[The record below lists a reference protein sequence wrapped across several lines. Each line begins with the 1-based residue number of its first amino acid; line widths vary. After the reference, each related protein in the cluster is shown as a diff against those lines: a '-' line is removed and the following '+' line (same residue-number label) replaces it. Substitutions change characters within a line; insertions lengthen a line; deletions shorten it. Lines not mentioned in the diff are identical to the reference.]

1 MVNQVSALDLWT
13 IFLTGFFVTLAA
25 TPLSIV
31 LAKKTGAMDVPKDAR
46 RVHDHPIPRIG
57 GIGIF
62 LGVMV
67 AYFVAI
73 RLGLCDHPAVEPR
86 ELYGVFI
93 GGVVIFL
100 VGLIDDIRGMRPAVK
115 LTGQIIAA
123 VIVFAFGVNV
133 STFGGFLGNQVVLFD
148 GFISMVF
155 TVLWII
161 GITNTINLIDGLDGL
176 AAGVV
181 AISTC
186 CIAYVAYIHG
196 NYHIACVTMLA
207 MAGACMGFLPYNFY
221 PAKTFMGDCG
231 SQSLGFMLAV
241 FSIMGPPV
249 KGATVVALL
258 IPALALSLP
267 IFDTLFA
274 IVRRLLHHRPIMEAD
289 KEHLHHR
296 LMRTGMGQRRT
307 VLCMYGVAA
316 IMGTAAVLFSRG
328 LMVETFGLCVIAFIY
343 LLVVLTDQNRH
354 GTKNKNSR

>member
-1 MVNQVSALDLWT
+1 MMNQVQMIDLWT
-13 IFLTGFFVTLAA
+13 VFLTALGVTLAV

-31 LAKKTGAMDVPKDAR
+31 LAKKIGAMDVPNEER

-57 GIGIF
+57 GIGMFAGLMIS
-62 LGVMV
+62 
-67 AYFVAI
+67 YFVAI
-73 RLGLCDHPAVEPR
+73 QLGLCAHPRVSQS
-86 ELYGVFI
+86 ELYGVFV
-93 GGVVIFL
+93 GGTIIFI
-100 VGLIDDIRGMRPAVK
+100 VGLIDDLKGMRPIVK
-115 LTGQIIAA
+115 LCGQIVAA
-123 VIVFAFGVNV
+123 VTVFAFGVNI
-133 STFGGFLGNQVVLFD
+133 STFGGFLGNDVMSFD
-148 GFISMVF
+148 GFLSLLF
-155 TVLWII
+155 TVIWII

-196 NYHIACVTMLA
+196 NYHIACATMLA
-207 MAGACMGFLPYNFY
+207 MAGTCLGFLPYNFY

-231 SQSLGFMLAV
+231 SQFLGFMLAV
-241 FSIMGPPV
+241 FAIMGPPV

-274 IVRRLLHHRPIMEAD
+274 ILRRLVNHRPIMEAD
-289 KEHLHHR
+289 KGHLHHR
-296 LMRTGMGQRRT
+296 LMKTGMGQRRT

-328 LMVETFGLCVIAFIY
+328 LMVETVGLCVIAFAY
-343 LLVVLTDQNRH
+343 LAVVLTDPNRH
-354 GTKNKNSR
+354 GPRG